1 MLKYLKL
8 FGLFARVSFQD
19 TAAYRLD
26 FLVHFFLAIL
36 HLAAELTAVWTIFS
50 NTQSLAGWGPL
61 EVVALLGVFRIMSG
75 TIGMFISPNMRQM
88 MEEIRTGRLDFAI
101 MKPVNTQFFASTR
114 RMVLW
119 RGTDIVF
126 GLGMVAVAVY
136 LMAAQLSP
144 LQVLNF
150 VIMLG
155 SGITI
160 IYSFW
165 LVLGTMA
172 FWFTR
177 INNIEMVFWNV
188 FEAGR
193 YPVDIYRPWLR
204 WGLTYIVPLAF
215 LTTFPAGTL
224 VGKTEP
230 AGTAI
235 AVLVAAIALW
245 LSSQFWRFGL
255 RHYSGASA

>member
-188 FEAGR
+188 LEAGR